1 MSDADSTPSP
11 VTLRLARERA
21 AIEERRLRAI
31 ATHEEAVLINGVTGE
46 VIWRKS
52 GRASS
57 IEFDDDDEIAQM
69 RGQVLTHNHPRGWR
83 YPADDPR
90 RAGSSFSSTDIAM
103 LVVGKLAE
111 MRAVS
116 PRYIYRVQP
125 PALASQRAQASYFRT
140 HVAPLP
146 YVDVRYLVDRYKQV
160 VLRQYAARSSHH
172 GDDLADTRLQATLWH
187 DVMELVAIGWGVDYE
202 RKEWP

>member
-1 MSDADSTPSP
+1 MSDDDSTPSP
-11 VTLRLARERA
+11 VSLRFALERA
-21 AIEERRLRAI
+21 TIEETRLRSI
-31 ATHEEAVLINGVTGE
+31 TTHEEAVLINGVTGS

-52 GRASS
+52 GHVSS
-57 IEFDDDDEIAQM
+57 IDFDDDEIAQM

-103 LVVGKLAE
+103 LVAGQLAE

-116 PRYIYRVQP
+116 PGYLHRVRP
-125 PALASQRAQASYFRT
+125 PALASQRVQASYFRT
-140 HVAPLP
+140 FVATLP
-146 YVDVRYLVDRYKQV
+146 YEDVRYLVDRYKQV
-160 VLRQYAARSSHH
+160 VLRQYAARSSD
-172 GDDLADTRLQATLWH
+172 GDDLANARLEATLWH
-187 DVMELVAIGWGVDYE
+187 DVMELVAVGWGVDYE